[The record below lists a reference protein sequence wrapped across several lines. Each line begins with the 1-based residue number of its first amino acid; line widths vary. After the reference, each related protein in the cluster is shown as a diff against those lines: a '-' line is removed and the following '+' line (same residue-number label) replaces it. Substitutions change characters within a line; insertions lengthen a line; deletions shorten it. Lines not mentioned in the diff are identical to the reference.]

1 MQEFG
6 KGNFPQRL
14 NWWAKMT
21 NYDQDTNKDGV
32 IDERDDYD
40 KDGDT
45 DEEDEAKRKL
55 EEEAAKGQSDEET
68 EEEKARKA
76 AIKFLQ
82 RYGVTPDFVMPP
94 REVRPSA
101 TKIDQAY
108 GAMGNLLV
116 DRAWQYVYTD
126 IAGNP
131 TPGIPQG
138 LYDLDLDAAKYLQA
152 MGPDMRFK
160 VTNLLYAKGFYRGS
174 KPTGNRMDFNVDI
187 PAVGRAL
194 QLANETGRTI
204 DVILHHIQYNMATIH
219 GITKAPS
226 VKLTSSDD
234 LKNTFNKTAEDLL
247 GYQPEDAIAQKFVKS
262 YHQMEKNEGRQKSAG
277 GTYVEAPT
285 PSIAA
290 KKQILRQFAP
300 EAKNFAASR
309 LAQIMDET
317 IKGLG

>member
-21 NYDQDTNKDGV
+21 NYDQDINKDGV

-45 DEEDEAKRKL
+45 DAEDAFRHTL
-55 EEEAAKGQSDEET
+55 EKIAAEGQSDEET

-82 RYGVTPDFVMPP
+82 RYGVTSDFVMPP
-94 REVRPSA
+94 REIRRSA
-101 TKIDQAY
+101 TKWDIDP
-108 GAMGNLLV
+108 MLTTENLLTNK
-116 DRAWQYVYTD
+116 AWQYVYTD

-131 TPGIPQG
+131 TGTPQG

-262 YHQMEKNEGRQKSAG
+262 YHQMEKIEGRQKSAG